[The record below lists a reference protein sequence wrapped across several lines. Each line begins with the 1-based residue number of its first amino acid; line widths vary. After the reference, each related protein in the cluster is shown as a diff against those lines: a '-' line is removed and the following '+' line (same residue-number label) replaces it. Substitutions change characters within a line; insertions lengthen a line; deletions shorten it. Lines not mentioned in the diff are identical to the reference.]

1 MKGSNRGFTLL
12 ELLVSVGLLALLVL
26 TLSMV
31 FSQGLKAL
39 HTGYNR
45 AEMYSS
51 ARTALE
57 QMLREIPSAICDGTV
72 GYPLFGY
79 DVPNHQADGTGP
91 ELYFMGKVPGAGDS
105 DVVELGYWWKRDPGA
120 NTGDLMRFYVN
131 DEIKTTT
138 IFELYTPALR
148 PNYAT
153 GNSNVLAQNVTNLV
167 IAYYYRSS
175 LTGATP
181 MTKVPTWD
189 STQNLVPNLDAGG
202 NNKNPDGPPD
212 AIEISLTVKD
222 KLLKEQ
228 PKTLTVYIPLE
239 T

>member
-12 ELLVSVGLLALLVL
+12 ELLVSVGLLALLVV

-45 AEMYSS
+45 AEMYAS

-72 GYPLFGY
+72 GYPLNGFSTPHFQTGS
-79 DVPNHQADGTGP
+79 TGP
-91 ELYFMGKVPGAGDS
+91 ELYFIGRVAGAGDS
-105 DVVELGYWWKRDPGA
+105 DVVELGYWWKRNPGA
-120 NTGDLMRFYVN
+120 NTGDLMRFYVT
-131 DEIKTTT
+131 DKADATH
-138 IFELYTPALR
+138 FELYTPALI

-153 GNSNVLAQNVTNLV
+153 GDSNVLAQNVTNLV

-181 MTKVPTWD
+181 MTRVLIWD
-189 STQNLVPNLDAGG
+189 STQDLVPNLDAEGHD
-202 NNKNPDGPPD
+202 KNPDGPPD
-212 AIEISLTVKD
+212 AIEISLTVRD

-228 PKTLTVYIPLE
+228 AKTLTVYIPLE